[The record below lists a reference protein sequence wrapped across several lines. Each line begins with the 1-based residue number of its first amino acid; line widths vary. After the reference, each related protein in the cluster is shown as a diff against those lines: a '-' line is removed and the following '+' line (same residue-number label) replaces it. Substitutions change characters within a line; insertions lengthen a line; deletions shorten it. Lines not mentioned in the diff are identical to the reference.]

1 MGFFS
6 SIKKLFG
13 FGEEETTIV
22 EPIQEA
28 KIVEEVVM
36 VPVVKEVQEP
46 NVDESIVEET
56 VSVKVEEQKNDTVG
70 EIKSK
75 SRRQKP
81 TNSEDQTQSKPRR
94 PYRRPRPKKEKPTE

>member
-13 FGEEETTIV
+13 FGQQDITLV

-28 KIVEEVVM
+28 EIVEEVVM
-36 VPVVKEVQEP
+36 VPVVKEVQETVVNQP
-46 NVDESIVEET
+46 VVEEAT
-56 VSVKVEEQKNDTVG
+56 SVKVEEQKNDTVG

-75 SRRQKP
+75 SRRSKP
-81 TNSEDQTQSKPRR
+81 TTSVEQNQSKPKK
-94 PYRRPRPKKEKPTE
+94 PYRRPRPKKEKPSE